1 MSVGQSEK
9 DNDQVL
15 SDNSPLTEG
24 ADDFQADE
32 LPSRLTNCGRADTP
46 STPKVA
52 RRILVYILGVGR
64 EASKFLALLPFSQL
78 SLYTADQEYIFRS
91 FERQI
96 NLRHPW
102 RGAFSNR

>member
-9 DNDQVL
+9 DSDQVL
-15 SDNSPLTEG
+15 SDNSPLPGG

-32 LPSRLTNCGRADTP
+32 LPSRLINCGRADTP

-52 RRILVYILGVGR
+52 RRTLVYILGVGR
-64 EASKFLALLPFSQL
+64 EASKFLAILPSSQL
-78 SLYTADQEYIFRS
+78 SLYTADQEYIFRF

-96 NLRHPW
+96 NLRHP
-102 RGAFSNR
+102 